1 MVESQVVT
9 FYSPR
14 AGVGNTVTMAQVA
27 SILAR
32 DYGLDVLAVDMN
44 LNAPSLQEYFEISQ
58 EDVKCGFFDM
68 ILDYKELLKQD
79 VGEDE
84 IPEPITDV
92 NKYKKIAPLD
102 LDNGSVSIIPA
113 GIYSTCNNMN
123 KSEDYYNAVNSFDW
137 DNFYEKWHG
146 YGYLNDLK
154 QQFKNA
160 ADVVLVDGGSG
171 FNTPSSI
178 ALIDVADDISI
189 QFAYNNTN
197 LKDLDIMIKNIL
209 NKNPS
214 SEICLRPS
222 FINTGDI
229 HNMNKWEKRT
239 VRALKKYIPSLDVNK
254 LRENALPY
262 DIQFAAG
269 NCSAIKEL
277 PESIKAP
284 YSRIAK
290 DIAETIELS

>member
-1 MVESQVVT
+1 MAESPIIT

-44 LNAPSLQEYFEISQ
+44 LNAPSLQEYFGISQ
-58 EDVKCGFFDM
+58 EDVGCGFFDM
-68 ILDYKELLKQD
+68 ILNYKELLKH
-79 VGEDE
+79 EIDE
-84 IPEPITDV
+84 IPEPLTDV
-92 NKYKKIAPLD
+92 NKYIKIAPLD
-102 LDNGSVSIIPA
+102 LDKGSVSIIPA

-137 DNFYEKWHG
+137 NNFYDKWHG
-146 YGYLNDLK
+146 YGYLKYLK
-154 QQFKNA
+154 QQFKDA

-171 FNTPSSI
+171 FNTPSLI
-178 ALIDVADDISI
+178 ALMDVADDISI

-197 LKDLDIMIKNIL
+197 IKDLDIMVKNIS
-209 NKNPS
+209 NKNLS

-222 FINTGDI
+222 FINTEDI
-229 HNMNKWEKRT
+229 HNLNKWGKRT
-239 VRALKKYIPSLDVNK
+239 VSALKRYIPSLNINV
-254 LRENALPY
+254 LRANTIPY
-262 DIQFAAG
+262 DVQFAAG
-269 NCSAIKEL
+269 GCSAIEEL
-277 PESIKAP
+277 PENIKAP

-290 DIAETIELS
+290 DITETIRLS